1 MVQNPHD
8 KNIPTLHAGPRLRS
22 LFWERTVLS
31 VLERV
36 ERLPT
41 NVQGEIATRVG
52 KYINLAQT
60 ARGDAA
66 TLRRFIEA
74 AAGERAKVAPGGKS
88 TGDPRWTAPALAE
101 AWSISRLGLSN
112 GNLNRLSAMSV
123 ITAIEAFASERAASF
138 SVSKGRWP
146 REEPVPLARG
156 QNDMLR

>member
-1 MVQNPHD
+1 MVPSNPHD
-8 KNIPTLHAGPRLRS
+8 KNIPTLHAGPQLRS

-66 TLRRFIEA
+66 TMRRFIEA
-74 AAGERAKVAPGGKS
+74 AAGEREKVAPGAKS
-88 TGDPRWTAPALAE
+88 TVDPRWTVLALAE
-101 AWSISRLGLSN
+101 AWSVSRLGLSN
-112 GNLNRLSAMSV
+112 GNLNRFSAMSV
-123 ITAIEAFASERAASF
+123 ITAIEAFASERAA
-138 SVSKGRWP
+138 V
-146 REEPVPLARG
+146 VV
-156 QNDMLR
+156 

>member
-1 MVQNPHD
+1 MVPTNPHD
-8 KNIPTLHAGPRLRS
+8 KNIPTLHAGPQSLFLRS

-52 KYINLAQT
+52 KYINLAQS

-66 TLRRFIEA
+66 TMRRFIEA

-88 TGDPRWTAPALAE
+88 TVDPRWTAPALAE

-123 ITAIEAFASERAASF
+123 ITAIEAFASERAA
-138 SVSKGRWP
+138 
-146 REEPVPLARG
+146 
-156 QNDMLR
+156 

>member
-1 MVQNPHD
+1 M
-8 KNIPTLHAGPRLRS
+8 RS

-66 TLRRFIEA
+66 TMRRFIEA
-74 AAGERAKVAPGGKS
+74 AAGERRKGCAGGKIY
-88 TGDPRWTAPALAE
+88 G
-101 AWSISRLGLSN
+101 
-112 GNLNRLSAMSV
+112 
-123 ITAIEAFASERAASF
+123 
-138 SVSKGRWP
+138 
-146 REEPVPLARG
+146 
-156 QNDMLR
+156 

>member
-1 MVQNPHD
+1 MVPSNPHD
-8 KNIPTLHAGPRLRS
+8 KNIPTLHAGPQLRS

-36 ERLPT
+36 DDQ

-66 TLRRFIEA
+66 TMRRFIEA
-74 AAGERAKVAPGGKS
+74 AAGERAKVAPGAKS
-88 TGDPRWTAPALAE
+88 TVDPRWTAPALAE

-123 ITAIEAFASERAASF
+123 ITAIEAFASERAA
-138 SVSKGRWP
+138 
-146 REEPVPLARG
+146 
-156 QNDMLR
+156 